1 VEIHDNVTEIGCS
14 AFSQCSDLTTIKI
27 PDGVKVLRAHS
38 FSGCTSLESV
48 VIGNGVEEI
57 SSHVFSNCSSLDNI
71 SFGAGLKRLGT
82 VAFSDCTG
90 ITHIELPYGLEEI
103 GTYAFQNCTN
113 LVSITIPVTV
123 TSISSR
129 AFSYSGLTFIF
140 YQGTKE
146 QFDAIGC
153 GTAGIKVHY
162 ETDYHIFE
170 DNSCKICDLPEFK
183 YSWTSNTAK
192 ITKYNGRSKVVSLPS
207 KLDGFNIVSIGSGAF
222 TSVEEIYISEKI
234 TNIATDA
241 INIDAIIYCYENS
254 YAHRFAEENGYSY
267 EIVVVSPVNADV
279 YVDSCNN
286 TIVASTELCNDVNSF
301 IATSESYDLF
311 VNGQPATTSTAYI
324 GTGSIISIYD
334 GDFLVDDFT
343 MVVEGDTNGDSVCDA
358 LDTAQVILASNDV
371 GGLSGAYKMAA
382 DSDSDGD
389 IDVYDYQTVV
399 NKSLL

>member
-1 VEIHDNVTEIGCS
+1 V
-14 AFSQCSDLTTIKI
+14 
-27 PDGVKVLRAHS
+27 
-38 FSGCTSLESV
+38 
-48 VIGNGVEEI
+48 
-57 SSHVFSNCSSLDNI
+57 
-71 SFGAGLKRLGT
+71 
-82 VAFSDCTG
+82 
-90 ITHIELPYGLEEI
+90 LPYGLEEM
-103 GTYAFQNCTN
+103 GTYAFEFCKK
-113 LVSITIPVTV
+113 LESVAIPSTV
-123 TSISSR
+123 TSM
-129 AFSYSGLTFIF
+129 SYRTFDNSGIKYIF

-146 QFDAIGC
+146 QYEA
-153 GTAGIKVHY
+153 AGARITRNEHF

-170 DNSCKICDLPEFK
+170 DYSCKICNLPEFI
-183 YSWTSNTAK
+183 YSRISSTAK

-207 KLDGFNIVSIGSGAF
+207 KLDGYNIVSIGSGAF
-222 TSVEEIYISEKI
+222 ASVEEIYISEKI

-267 EIVVVSPVNADV
+267 EIVVASPVNADV
-279 YVDSCNN
+279 YIDSYNN
-286 TIVASTELCNDVNSF
+286 MIVASTELCNDVNSF

-358 LDTAQVILASNDV
+358 LDAAQVILASNDV